1 VLPGLPSQN
10 PRPLFVSNKKNPE
23 KHSKFIGVDVGGTN
37 VRAGLVQNG
46 RILALQARPISSKA
60 KQAVIVDE
68 ICQTI
73 ATILQPGVRGI
84 GIGVPSLA
92 DVKTGIVYSVHNI
105 RSWHAVPLKKI
116 LEQRFRLPVFVN
128 NDANCFIL
136 GEFLF
141 GMARGYRHIV
151 GLVAGTGLGAGVV
164 INGKL
169 YSGNNGG
176 AGEIGAIAYKGKN
189 FEHFCSGQFFL
200 REFGIDAATLQKR
213 ADGGDRKARAMFA
226 AFGDHFAEVIMT
238 LLYAYDPEI
247 IVLGGSVNIA
257 YPYFEKRMRE
267 KLRRFD
273 FQSSLKKLV
282 ITQTKK
288 PNIAVL
294 GAAALCL
301 DNQ

>member
-1 VLPGLPSQN
+1 M
-10 PRPLFVSNKKNPE
+10 SNKKNPE

-46 RILALQARPISSKA
+46 RILTLQARPISSKA
-60 KQAVIVDE
+60 KRAVIIDE

-73 ATILQPGVRGI
+73 AGVLQPGARGI
-84 GIGVPSLA
+84 GIGVPSLV

-105 RSWHAVPLKKI
+105 PSWRAVSLKKMV
-116 LEQRFRLPVFVN
+116 EQRFGLPVFLN
-128 NDANCFIL
+128 NDANCFML

-151 GLVAGTGLGAGVV
+151 GLVAGTGLGAGVI

-169 YSGNNGG
+169 YSGSNGG
-176 AGEIGAIAYKGKN
+176 VGEIGAVSYKGKD
-189 FEHFCSGQFFL
+189 FEYFCSGQFFL
-200 REFGIDAATLQKR
+200 REFGIDAATLQR
-213 ADGGDRKARAMFA
+213 HADGGDRKAREMFA

-238 LLYAYDPEI
+238 LLYVYDPEI
-247 IVLGGSVNIA
+247 IVLGGSVNKA
-257 YPYFEKRMRE
+257 YPYFEKRMWK
-267 KLRRFD
+267 KLRGFD
-273 FQSSLKKLV
+273 FQNSLKKLV
-282 ITQTKK
+282 IAQTKK